1 MVTKLAK
8 GAKLEEMSPVVR
20 AADETV
26 AQESS
31 LEFLMAEKVR
41 VDEAL
46 KAARAAMPQ
55 LSKLDRVIAKQ
66 ATQETWLPVNLANRV
81 TNRVKAGQDQ
91 ETAIKEVFVALE
103 VAART
108 ELEKWAAAE

>member
-1 MVTKLAK
+1 MVTKSK
-8 GAKLEEMSPVVR
+8 TGANLEAMSTVER

-26 AQESS
+26 QQETS

-41 VDEAL
+41 VDAAL

-55 LSKLDRVIAKQ
+55 VTKLERVIAKQ
-66 ATQETWLPVNLANRV
+66 ATQETWLPVNLAKRV
-81 TNRVKAGQDQ
+81 ANRVKAGQDQ

-103 VAART
+103 VATRT
-108 ELEKWAAAE
+108 ELEKWAAE